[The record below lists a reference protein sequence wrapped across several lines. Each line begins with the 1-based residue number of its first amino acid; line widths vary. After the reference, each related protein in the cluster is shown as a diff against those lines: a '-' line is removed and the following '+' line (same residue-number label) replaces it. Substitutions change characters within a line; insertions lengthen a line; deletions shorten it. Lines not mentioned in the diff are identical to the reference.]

1 MHTNA
6 IMRDVLDADVLIA
19 APVAKTNSPQVWA
32 SLSRGRW
39 ALSLIVAADALT
51 VASYEWY
58 GRSIAP
64 LKVGHIALAH
74 AWPRAHGRGEPER
87 AKDCRLALGERP

>member
-19 APVAKTNSPQVWA
+19 APVAKANSPQVWA

-39 ALSLIVAADALT
+39 ALSLIVAACT
-51 VASYEWY
+51 RTTTST
-58 GRSIAP
+58 RQ
-64 LKVGHIALAH
+64 
-74 AWPRAHGRGEPER
+74 
-87 AKDCRLALGERP
+87 

>member
-39 ALSLIVAADALT
+39 ALSLIVAACT
-51 VASYEWY
+51 RVTTST
-58 GRSIAP
+58 RQ
-64 LKVGHIALAH
+64 
-74 AWPRAHGRGEPER
+74 
-87 AKDCRLALGERP
+87 